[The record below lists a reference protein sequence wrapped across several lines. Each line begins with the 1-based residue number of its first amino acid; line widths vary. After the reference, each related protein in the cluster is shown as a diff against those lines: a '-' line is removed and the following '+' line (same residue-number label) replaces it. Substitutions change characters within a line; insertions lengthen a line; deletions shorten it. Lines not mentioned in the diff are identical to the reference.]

1 MSDAV
6 LTVLKFCLVA
16 LLYLFLVRVVW
27 IVARELKGTPAP
39 RPAPVPAPA
48 APTVATPK
56 STRWR
61 LVVREPKAEKGR
73 SYGIDGDTT
82 IGRGGGCTIVIT
94 YDTFVSTVHARAS
107 LRDNGLWIED
117 VGSTNGTYVNGQRIQ
132 EPTRLRKG
140 DKVKVGDVVFEAER

>member
-39 RPAPVPAPA
+39 RPAPAPAPA
-48 APTVATPK
+48 PAVAATPK
-56 STRWR
+56 GTKWR

-94 YDTFVSTVHARAS
+94 YDTFVSTV
-107 LRDNGLWIED
+107 
-117 VGSTNGTYVNGQRIQ
+117 
-132 EPTRLRKG
+132 
-140 DKVKVGDVVFEAER
+140 